1 MQEEDTSL
9 CAIVSQGLRA
19 MNARLH
25 DLVCTIGAGG
35 QRKVWTIKTTDLLKT
50 KKIQLWPALTA
61 APFDRT

>member
-1 MQEEDTSL
+1 MQEEDTSP

-35 QRKVWTIKTTDLLKT
+35 QRKVWTIKTTDLDCCKYEQP
-50 KKIQLWPALTA
+50 KQSQH
-61 APFDRT
+61 DHSEN